1 MSAREPWYIEPHTA
15 TYRVVSAANHAGE
28 RLAMLAAI
36 GALQFEALSIGT
48 RRGQIAIVPLDES
61 TRENAA
67 FIVRACNTHDE
78 LLAAAQDLVK
88 LLEDVGE
95 KTEWRDGVQTDRV
108 FAWFEFDA
116 LRAAIAKAKGGAK

>member
-48 RRGQIAIVPLDES
+48 RRGQVAIVPLDES
-61 TRENAA
+61 SRENAE
-67 FIVRACNTHDE
+67 FIVRACNAHDAMLDALCKARDE
-78 LLAAAQDLVK
+78 LRRLHARTAGSISAALG
-88 LLEDVGE
+88 DVC
-95 KTEWRDGVQTDRV
+95 
-108 FAWFEFDA
+108 
-116 LRAAIAKAKGGAK
+116 AAIAKAKGGAA